1 MRVPEGAG
9 WLCGLPVGIAGRQL
23 PGLVS
28 DGCQALFDMGPVEK
42 GLFCLVARSVP
53 MGVQSVRDTSP
64 CVGGCPLGIEGPLL
78 PPSSQL

>member
-1 MRVPEGAG
+1 MGSLWELLAG
-9 WLCGLPVGIAGRQL
+9 SFLAWFLM
-23 PGLVS
+23 
-28 DGCQALFDMGPVEK
+28 GCQALFDMGPVEK

-64 CVGGCPLGIEGPLL
+64 CVGGCPLGIEGLLL